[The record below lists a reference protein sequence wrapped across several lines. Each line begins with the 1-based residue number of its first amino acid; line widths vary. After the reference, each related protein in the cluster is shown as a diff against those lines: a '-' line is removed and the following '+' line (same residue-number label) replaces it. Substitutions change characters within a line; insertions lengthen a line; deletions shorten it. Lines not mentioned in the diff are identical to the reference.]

1 VDRPLVG
8 LMYRQE
14 LARGLRDAGKEVD
27 FLEVT
32 AEHFLGPASGYAG
45 VAEEFS
51 RRWPLLV
58 HGLDLSLG
66 TAADPEPNATRE
78 RQGLVRRLGA
88 QAFSEHVS
96 FTKVPGRAVGC
107 LSPLPFCEAAV
118 EALVRRSEALQ
129 EGLGVTL
136 RLENIAYYFRPPGD
150 EMTEVEFL
158 RAVLDRTGAEALL
171 DLNNLHANATNFGY
185 DAEAFLDA
193 FPLDRVTEVH
203 LAGGDWHGDQQAGLA
218 RMFIDTHGAAPGPEV
233 MRLLEIVASRA
244 PLRHVTLEW
253 DHSFPPFER
262 IVEVLRDARSRVTRG
277 AEVAR

>member
-1 VDRPLVG
+1 MDRPLVG

-14 LARGLRDAGKEVD
+14 LARDVRDAGREID

-32 AEHFLGPASGYAG
+32 AEHFLGPAAAYAR
-45 VAEEFS
+45 VAEELS

-66 TAADPEPNATRE
+66 TAADPEARATRE
-78 RQGLVRRLGA
+78 RQDLVRRLGA
-88 QAFSEHVS
+88 AAFSEHAS
-96 FTKVPGRAVGC
+96 FTRVPGRAVGC

-118 EALVRRSEALQ
+118 EAIARRAEALQ
-129 EGLGVTL
+129 EGLGVPL

-150 EMTEVEFL
+150 EVTEVQFL
-158 RAVLDRTGAEALL
+158 RALLDRTGAEALL

-203 LAGGDWHGDQQAGLA
+203 LAGGDWHGES
-218 RMFIDTHGAAPGPEV
+218 FIDTHGAAPGPEV
-233 MRLLEIVASRA
+233 MGLLEMVASRA

-262 IVEVLRDARSRVTRG
+262 IVEVLRDARSRVTR
-277 AEVAR
+277 AEEVAR